1 MNMLPIEL
9 TDKIAS
15 FIPDD
20 SNGEIIHKIREK
32 TLVSDEQIINYISTY
47 PPEITEDPRCINIL
61 LNYIK
66 LSALDVICSETRN
79 NLVDKIQ
86 HKKRIIKNDEC
97 KPYLSKIDEEFIK
110 KKLYL
115 NQEYFYPESLLIHEM
130 LIEMLLGELYEINP
144 IVNWYK
150 LLCEDD
156 WLPPITFDY
165 WDFNDGEISQKENNN
180 IYNNWWKTNLPTLND
195 TTKYL
200 TADEKYLIRQVPVWY
215 EYILNILEPKLIYI
229 PSGGARNKVTEKLTM
244 NIRMVRTS
252 INEN

>member
-1 MNMLPIEL
+1 MLMNMLPIEL

-20 SNGEIIHKIREK
+20 SNGEIIHKMRQK

-47 PPEITEDPRCINIL
+47 PPEITEDPRYINIL
-61 LNYIK
+61 LKHIK
-66 LSALDVICSETRN
+66 LSAFGVICSEIRN

-86 HKKRIIKNDEC
+86 HKKRTIKSDEC

-110 KKLYL
+110 KNLYL
-115 NQEYFYPESLLIHEM
+115 NQEYFYPESLHIHEM
-130 LIEMLLGELYEINP
+130 LLEMLLGELEEINP
-144 IVNWYK
+144 IVDWYK
-150 LLCEDD
+150 LCEAGS
-156 WLPPITFDY
+156 LPPITFDY
-165 WDFNDGEISQKENNN
+165 CDFNDGEISH
-180 IYNNWWKTNLPTLND
+180 IYNNGWKTNLPTLND

-215 EYILNILEPKLIYI
+215 EYILNILEQNLIHI
-229 PSGGARNKVTEKLTM
+229 PSGIRNKATEELTM